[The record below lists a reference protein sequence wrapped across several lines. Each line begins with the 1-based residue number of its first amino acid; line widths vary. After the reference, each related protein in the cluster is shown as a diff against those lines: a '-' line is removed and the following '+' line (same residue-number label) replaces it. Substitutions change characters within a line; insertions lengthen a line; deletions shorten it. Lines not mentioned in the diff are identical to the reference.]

1 MIRTVV
7 ISGLAVLF
15 LAYGCSSPA
24 PSEQENARLFPER
37 VIQGEA
43 QGTTWTV
50 RYLNDTSDYTAQ
62 IDSVLKRIDD
72 ALSTWQDGSLINR
85 INAFDR
91 SDTVF
96 AFYDSTQYYS
106 VVFERSAEIH
116 RITSG
121 CFDPSVY
128 PLVELWGFGFS
139 NRHSVTPEQVDS
151 VMELVGFG
159 PSLIDL
165 IEVNRDTYIYK
176 ETQIRKG
183 EPRARLDF
191 NAIAQGFSVDVM
203 GDVLN
208 DAGLS
213 NYMIE
218 LGGEVYCKG
227 VNADGK
233 PWRIAI
239 DKPVSEGE
247 RQLQAVVNLSNK
259 ALVTSGS
266 YRKYYEADG
275 RRYSHIIDPR
285 TGYPIE
291 HTLLSATVMAS
302 DAAAADAYA
311 TAFMVMGVEETQTFL
326 ASHPELGL
334 EVYLIWDDNGQYA
347 TWASPGLAP
356 LIDAIEPG

>member
-1 MIRTVV
+1 MTVV
-7 ISGLAVLF
+7 RFILGFGIGMFAV
-15 LAYGCSSPA
+15 GCGA
-24 PSEQENARLFPER
+24 PTPPVEATSRLFEER

-43 QGTTWTV
+43 QGTTWVV
-50 RYLNDTSDYTAQ
+50 RYLNDTVDYTPK
-62 IDSVLKRIDD
+62 IDSVLRRIDD
-72 ALSTWQDGSLINR
+72 ALSTWQEGSLINR

-91 SDTVF
+91 TDTVF

-106 VVFERSAEIH
+106 VVFERSAEIKG
-116 RITSG
+116 ITNG
-121 CFDPSVY
+121 AFDPSVY

-139 NRHSVTPEQVDS
+139 NRHTVTPDQVDS
-151 VMELVGFG
+151 VLQFVGFA

-183 EPRARLDF
+183 EPRAKLDF

-203 GDVLN
+203 SDVLS
-208 DAGLS
+208 DAGVS

-218 LGGEVYCKG
+218 LGGEVYCRG

-239 DKPVSEGE
+239 DKPVTGGE

-266 YRKYYEADG
+266 YRKFYEIDG
-275 RRYSHIIDPR
+275 KRYSHIIDPR
-285 TGYPIE
+285 TGYPVE
-291 HTLLSATVMAS
+291 HNVLSVTVMAS
-302 DAAAADAYA
+302 DATSADAYA
-311 TAFMVMGVEETQTFL
+311 TAFMVMGMDETKRFLEENP
-326 ASHPELGL
+326 SLGL
-334 EVYLIWDDNGQYA
+334 DVFLIWDDNGSYQ
-347 TWASPGLAP
+347 TWASTGLAP
-356 LIDAIEPG
+356 LIELIEAS